1 MFTAIPELAFE
12 TFLFSNGFNW
22 RFKNSLIFV
31 EIIISYWYLNVF
43 ASLSEIAAF
52 MVASNTLING
62 KKFKILC
69 P

>member
-1 MFTAIPELAFE
+1 MFTAIPDLAFE
-12 TFLFSNGFNW
+12 TFLFSNVFNW

-31 EIIISYWYLNVF
+31 EIIISYSYLNVF